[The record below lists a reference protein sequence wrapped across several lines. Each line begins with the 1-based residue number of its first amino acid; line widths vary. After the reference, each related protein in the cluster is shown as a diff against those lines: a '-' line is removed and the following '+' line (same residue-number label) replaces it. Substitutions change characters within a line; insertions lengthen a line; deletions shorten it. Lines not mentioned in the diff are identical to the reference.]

1 AQHFRRWFFLQL
13 VEDALQPFMGM
24 GQIVIRNVRIAFSMI
39 PKSTTENGALVVH
52 LADQYV
58 AHNGGAASRIISAPV
73 LFAPQQYIAGHGA
86 FDPGQELAVG
96 AQEAD
101 ADALFRAIAQ
111 ERRGNQNPSDAD
123 QAFQHVRRQAGP
135 YFTLDFHD
143 DVGAVLAKPGPF
155 GGDVKRVELSPHG
168 SI

>member
-1 AQHFRRWFFLQL
+1 MKCQGGIVDAQQLIENAEICLSGLTLQPAQHFRRWFFLQL

-86 FDPGQELAVG
+86 FDPGQDRKSTRLNSSHVKISYAVFC
-96 AQEAD
+96 
-101 ADALFRAIAQ
+101 L
-111 ERRGNQNPSDAD
+111 
-123 QAFQHVRRQAGP
+123 
-135 YFTLDFHD
+135 
-143 DVGAVLAKPGPF
+143 K
-155 GGDVKRVELSPHG
+155 K
-168 SI
+168 